1 MRININNTSVVYDPA
16 HTQWPLLWCGSY
28 LNLPSAGPLRLGGL
42 SHFKGHRWT
51 FALWSAKFIIDVH
64 LTDEVSN
71 WPLDGGCPL
80 SAGACLVCDVAIRS
94 WARFRHRQP
103 FFRFFSL
110 REYDLLSTI
119 SSFWYHLLAHIW
131 NINRAY
137 SRPVRAVST
146 IPSTVMW
153 TSTCREPL
161 GRYIWFQPL
170 HFSLCNTKVPE
181 SFTGELSS
189 K

>member
-1 MRININNTSVVYDPA
+1 MRININNTSLVYDQA
-16 HTQWPLLWCGSY
+16 HTRWPLLWCGSY
-28 LNLPSAGPLRLGGL
+28 LNLPSAAPLRLGGL

-80 SAGACLVCDVAIRS
+80 SAGACLVCDVAISS
-94 WARFRHRQP
+94 WARFRPRQP
-103 FFRFFSL
+103 FVRFFSL
-110 REYDLLSTI
+110 RVYDLLSTI
-119 SSFWYHLLAHIW
+119 SSFWHHLLAHIW

-137 SRPVRAVST
+137 SRSVRAVST

-153 TSTCREPL
+153 TSTCP
-161 GRYIWFQPL
+161 WTTWTL
-170 HFSLCNTKVPE
+170 HMI
-181 SFTGELSS
+181 LSITVLIIQH
-189 K
+189 